1 MKREQLY
8 LFGAL
13 GAAALVVGLILFGP
27 GQEPENPSAVLWKE
41 SWEVVEYYEAPDR
54 LKYRFV
60 RESGL
65 FQDRYFFEGAPLAG
79 AAAAP
84 DAPLVRFRGNYNVK
98 NLFTDWQKPQLRAL
112 YNANP
117 DLLKQSDLEGARPQ
131 LRFYSRAG
139 ADPIIVNIGKTNA
152 ANATYII
159 TDYSEHRGALA
170 LLPSYLFEK
179 VKYDAVQY
187 RERRLIDISGEAF
200 IETVEASFL
209 SQNKNQRLVLR
220 QERRRVESEGENPA
234 PVSPASIEAVWFRQD
249 SSGAAELP
257 KNLVNQFDGAL
268 RQLQRDR
275 FADEPAPPRPE
286 APRDLWTR
294 AGSDLLELKV
304 TLSEGES
311 PATIRVRRPPA
322 TDASAAIAP
331 AAAGAPE
338 AAEFYLI
345 QSADDEAV
353 HWVNAS
359 VIDNLLTQAGVI
371 IAFRVVPAGARG
383 SSGAPAGSGGGP

>member
-13 GAAALVVGLILFGP
+13 GAAALVVALILFGP

-60 RESGL
+60 RDSGL
-65 FQDRYFFEGAPLAG
+65 FQDRYFFEGAPLDGASG
-79 AAAAP
+79 AA
-84 DAPLVRFRGNYNVK
+84 LVRYRGNYNVK

-117 DLLKQSDLEGARPQ
+117 DLLKQSELEGARPQ

-139 ADPIIVNIGKTNA
+139 ADPIVVNIGKTNA
-152 ANATYII
+152 ANATYIT

-187 RERRLIDISGEAF
+187 RERRFLDISGDAF
-200 IETVEASFL
+200 IQTVETSFI
-209 SQNKNQRLVLR
+209 SQDKNQRLVLR
-220 QERRRVESEGENPA
+220 QERRKVESESEGETPPTVA
-234 PVSPASIEAVWFRQD
+234 TEAIWLRED
-249 SSGAAELP
+249 ANGAAELP

-268 RQLQRDR
+268 RQIQRDR

-286 APRDLWTR
+286 SARDLWSR
-294 AGSDLLELKV
+294 AGANLLELKV
-304 TLSEGES
+304 QLSEGES
-311 PATIRVRRPPA
+311 PAPISVRRPPA
-322 TDASAAIAP
+322 L
-331 AAAGAPE
+331 AAAAPLSPASGE
-338 AAEFYLI
+338 TDPAEFYLI
-345 QSADDEAV
+345 KSADDDAV
-353 HWVNAS
+353 HWVSAA

-371 IAFRVVPAGARG
+371 AAYRVVPANPPAANGARP
-383 SSGAPAGSGGGP
+383 GAGGGP

>member
-13 GAAALVVGLILFGP
+13 GAAALVVALILFGP

-60 RESGL
+60 RDSGL
-65 FQDRYFFEGAPLAG
+65 FQDRYFFEGAPLDGASG
-79 AAAAP
+79 AA
-84 DAPLVRFRGNYNVK
+84 LVRYRGNYNVK

-117 DLLKQSDLEGARPQ
+117 DLLKQSELEGARPQ

-139 ADPIIVNIGKTNA
+139 AEPIVVNIGKTNA
-152 ANATYII
+152 ANATYIT

-187 RERRLIDISGEAF
+187 RERRFLDISGDAF
-200 IETVEASFL
+200 IQTVETSFI
-209 SQNKNQRLVLR
+209 SQDKNQRLVLR
-220 QERRRVESEGENPA
+220 QERRKVESESEGETPPTVA
-234 PVSPASIEAVWFRQD
+234 TEAVWLRQD
-249 SSGAAELP
+249 ANGAAELP

-268 RQLQRDR
+268 RQIQRDR

-286 APRDLWTR
+286 SARDLWSR
-294 AGSDLLELKV
+294 AGANLLELKV
-304 TLSEGES
+304 QLSEGES
-311 PATIRVRRPPA
+311 PAPISVRRPPA
-322 TDASAAIAP
+322 L
-331 AAAGAPE
+331 AAAAPLSPAPGE
-338 AAEFYLI
+338 TDPAEFYLI
-345 QSADDEAV
+345 KSADDDAV
-353 HWVNAS
+353 HWVSAA

-371 IAFRVVPAGARG
+371 AAYRVVPANPPAANGARP
-383 SSGAPAGSGGGP
+383 GAGGGP